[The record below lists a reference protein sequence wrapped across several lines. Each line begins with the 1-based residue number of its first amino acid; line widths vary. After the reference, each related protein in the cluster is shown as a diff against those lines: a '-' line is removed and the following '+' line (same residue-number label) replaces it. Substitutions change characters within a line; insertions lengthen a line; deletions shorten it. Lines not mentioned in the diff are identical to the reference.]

1 MSSKKRRPFCPGR
14 NALCALGLCDP
25 LLNILQGSQAG
36 LMVPSS
42 ARELAEQQRLQTT
55 PASRSRSRAD
65 SSPDVEQFQICRR
78 CDKIY
83 AERMNHRNA
92 CSWHRGVSQLCIHI
106 CLPAKMWGTYGENT
120 YKCAKRIL
128 ITPSIVIL

>member
-1 MSSKKRRPFCPGR
+1 
-14 NALCALGLCDP
+14 
-25 LLNILQGSQAG
+25 
-36 LMVPSS
+36 MVPGS

-92 CSWHRGVSQLCIHI
+92 CSWHRGVRRLCIYY
-106 CLPAKMWGTYGENT
+106 LPTEMWGT
-120 YKCAKRIL
+120 L
-128 ITPSIVIL
+128 INVQRRTLINQALQHLTATIMSCHMRNFEG